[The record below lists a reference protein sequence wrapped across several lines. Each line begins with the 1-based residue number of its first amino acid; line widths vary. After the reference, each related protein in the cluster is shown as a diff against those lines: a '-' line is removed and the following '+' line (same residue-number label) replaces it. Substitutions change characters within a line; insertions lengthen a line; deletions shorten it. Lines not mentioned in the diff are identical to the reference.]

1 MSGRRPAGEEPGA
14 DAAALSQGFGNPSG
28 EHWLGN
34 EFVSQ
39 VTNRKRYVLRIR
51 LTDWEGNEAQ
61 ALYEHFYLSGEDL
74 NYR

>member
-1 MSGRRPAGEEPGA
+1 MSEGLTLTLG
-14 DAAALSQGFGNPSG
+14 SQGFGNPSG

-39 VTNRKRYVLRIR
+39 VTNQKHYVLRIR
-51 LTDWEGNEAQ
+51 LTDWEGKEAQ
-61 ALYEHFYLSGEDL
+61 ALYDHFYLSGEDL

>member
-1 MSGRRPAGEEPGA
+1 M
-14 DAAALSQGFGNPSG
+14 QGFGNPAG

-39 VTNRKRYVLRIR
+39 VTAQKRYVLRIR
-51 LTDWEGNEAQ
+51 LADWEGNEAQ
-61 ALYEHFYLSGEDL
+61 ALYEHFSLSGEDL